1 MLYEKKRKKIND
13 YEEPIKNNEDST
25 LNSDKVKST
34 EKISSLSK
42 SKKKSF
48 NQLLHKRTFN
58 TEIS

>member
-25 LNSDKVKST
+25 LNSDKVKSN

-42 SKKKSF
+42 SKKKNF
-48 NQLLHKRTFN
+48 NKLLYKRTFN
-58 TEIS
+58 T